1 MNNPAG
7 RPRKYKSAEQMQVA
21 IDAYFKKCEG
31 TPLLDE
37 KHNPVL
43 NKSGYPITFNR
54 KPPTVT
60 GLALALGFNS
70 RQALLNYQARSKSFN
85 DALMRA
91 KSRCEEYTESRLY
104 DKEGSNGAQFSLRN
118 NFKGWSEHPEAQ
130 QSAVTVEDD
139 PLTKSLKEEL
149 EKK

>member
-1 MNNPAG
+1 MNNPTG
-7 RPRKYKSAEQMQVA
+7 RPRKYKSAEEMQES
-21 IDAYFKKCEG
+21 IDTYFKECEG
-31 TPLLDE
+31 TPLLD
-37 KHNPVL
+37 KDKNPVL
-43 NKSGYPITFNR
+43 NKSGFPIRVDR

-85 DALMRA
+85 DTLTRA
-91 KSRCEEYTESRLY
+91 KSRCEEYAESRLY
-104 DKEGSNGAQFSLRN
+104 DKDGSNGAQFSLRN
-118 NFKGWSEHPEAQ
+118 NFKGWSDKPEEAQ
-130 QSAVTVEDD
+130 QHSEVEDD